1 MKNGL
6 KILKWLGLSLL
17 IFIAAIMI
25 FAFIGL
31 RETKELEIHGVDL
44 NTVADGEYTGSYD
57 GYRWKNTV
65 TVTVENHVIIHI
77 ERVKGPSGREEIAR
91 ALTEAVLAAQSPDVD
106 AVTGATADSKA
117 FLKAVE
123 NALQG

>member
-1 MKNGL
+1 MKKLL
-6 KILKWLGLSLL
+6 KILKWFGISLL
-17 IFIAAIMI
+17 VFIAAIMI
-25 FAFIGL
+25 FAFLGL
-31 RETKELEIHGVDL
+31 RETKELEIRGVDL
-44 NTVADGEYTGSYD
+44 TGIADGEYTGSYD

-65 TVTVENHVIIHI
+65 IVTVENHVIIHI
-77 ERVKGPSGREEIAR
+77 ERVKGPVGREEIAL
-91 ALTEAVLAAQSPDVD
+91 ALTKAVLAAQSPDVD